1 MADGRWRVLNLAD
14 VSAFPDVFDEV
25 LPLADV
31 VTLEPDPQTLAT
43 QMPHFDAYFASLHVR
58 LTRETIATSPCLRVI
73 VTPST
78 GLDHIDMAAAQERGV
93 AVLSLRGETQFLD
106 SITCTAEM
114 AWGLMLAVVRRLP
127 WSFEAAKRGEW
138 ARDRFRGHQLS
149 GKTFGTLGYGRL
161 GRIVAQYARAFR
173 MRVLAC
179 DVREVTP
186 EPGVE
191 LVDFDTLLRES
202 DVLAINIHLTDE
214 NRHLIGA
221 AEFARMKPTAWLIN
235 TSRGGIIDE
244 EAFVAA
250 LEKSAIAGAG
260 VDVIEGEWRDDLAD
274 HPLIRYAKTHENL
287 VISPHTGGVTVEAQ
301 RMTIEFMV
309 RKLIAFMEARDDQ
322 E

>member
-1 MADGRWRVLNLAD
+1 MADGRWRVLNMAD
-14 VSAFPDVFDEV
+14 VSAFPDVFEHL

-31 VTLEPDPQTLAT
+31 VTLEPDQRALAEHV
-43 QMPHFDAYFASLHVR
+43 PHFDAYFASLHVR
-58 LTRETIATSPCLRVI
+58 LTEDIIGASPRLRAI

-78 GLDHIDMAAAQERGV
+78 GLDHIDMAASERAGIT
-93 AVLSLRGETQFLD
+93 VLSLRGETEFLD

-114 AWGLMLAVVRRLP
+114 AWGLMLSVVRRIP
-127 WSFEAAKRGEW
+127 WSFDAAKRGEW
-138 ARDRFRGHQLS
+138 ARDRFRGHQLA

-179 DVREVTP
+179 DVRAVEP

-191 LVDFDTLLRES
+191 LVDLQTLLRES

-214 NRHLIGA
+214 NRHLMGA
-221 AEFARMKPTAWLIN
+221 DEFARMKPTAWLIN

-250 LEKSAIAGAG
+250 LEKGAIAGAG

-274 HPLIRYAKTHENL
+274 HPLIRYANAHENL

-309 RKLIAFMEARDDQ
+309 RKLVAFMEARDDQ